1 MTSLNPSLR
10 LALINKTKKQKNL
23 LQKGFTLIELLVT
36 VVILG
41 TLSAI
46 ALPGF
51 LQYQREGVAQADNAE
66 AIALAK
72 DCAATMATANSDTT
86 YPDNCS
92 ADGGTFTVSK
102 DANKATGATATTD
115 ANGGVELTAVSTAVT
130 ADVDNNNND

>member
-1 MTSLNPSLR
+1 MTSLHPSLR
-10 LALINKTKKQKNL
+10 LALISKAKKQKNL

-72 DCAATMATANSDTT
+72 QCAAEMAL
-86 YPDNCS
+86 PDP
-92 ADGGTFTVSK
+92 TFTPPCSSTGGNFPVSN
-102 DANKATGATATTD
+102 DATKATGAEATTD
-115 ANGGVELTAVSTAVT
+115 ANGGVELTAVSKAVT
-130 ADVDNNNND
+130 ADVDNNKND